1 MGTER
6 LSLDREERRTR
17 GGLPGPGCPRN
28 RTRRH
33 RAEAEEAF
41 GTAGFQEFEGL
52 AARTLPL
59 SVPSRGPRCC
69 TPAGPPKAEQ
79 AEAALRRKVPRAGV
93 SPGDPH
99 GRRAPQQQP
108 RCPRAALREPGP
120 RPTRCFIERRIPLRA
135 TRRSFGTDCQQPSEP
150 RSCWFGS
157 ESPVWFINL

>member
-69 TPAGPPKAEQ
+69 GAGIARGR
-79 AEAALRRKVPRAGV
+79 AAGRYRLVGDAGCRAA
-93 SPGDPH
+93 SPVC
-99 GRRAPQQQP
+99 P
-108 RCPRAALREPGP
+108 RCGARGRAL
-120 RPTRCFIERRIPLRA
+120 
-135 TRRSFGTDCQQPSEP
+135 
-150 RSCWFGS
+150 
-157 ESPVWFINL
+157 NLVKEFVAPP

>member
-69 TPAGPPKAEQ
+69 GAGIA
-79 AEAALRRKVPRAGV
+79 RG
-93 SPGDPH
+93 
-99 GRRAPQQQP
+99 
-108 RCPRAALREPGP
+108 RAAGRYRLVGDAGCRAASPV
-120 RPTRCFIERRIPLRA
+120 CSPLRGTGESSELSERICSTPLA
-135 TRRSFGTDCQQPSEP
+135 ARR
-150 RSCWFGS
+150 
-157 ESPVWFINL
+157 